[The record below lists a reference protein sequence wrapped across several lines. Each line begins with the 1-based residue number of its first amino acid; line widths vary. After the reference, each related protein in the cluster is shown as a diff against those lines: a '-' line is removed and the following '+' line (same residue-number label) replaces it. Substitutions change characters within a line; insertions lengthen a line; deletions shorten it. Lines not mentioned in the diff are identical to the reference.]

1 MNATIAVVSASCVI
15 LAALLASPTAA
26 FSPMSS
32 GFVGR
37 PTLRQTVSQ
46 GLRVPK
52 LRIAQTPNAVPS
64 INTLRM
70 AATDEAQIITSGGA
84 GGYFT

>member
-1 MNATIAVVSASCVI
+1 MNATIAVLSAICIVGV
-15 LAALLASPTAA
+15 AMLASPTAA

-32 GFVGR
+32 GFAGR
-37 PTLRQTVSQ
+37 PALRQPVTQ
-46 GLRVPK
+46 ARTVPK
-52 LRIAQTPNAVPS
+52 LRITQAPNSVPS
-64 INTLRM
+64 IASLRM